1 MFTELN
7 IRQILINNLIKIKK
21 VKGILFGGLF
31 ASTLLLSTQSEAKI
45 VAQLCHI
52 YANGCIGT
60 HTYHSSFF
68 GLFTWETYEV
78 VAC

>member
-1 MFTELN
+1 M
-7 IRQILINNLIKIKK
+7 KK
-21 VKGILFGGLF
+21 LKAIGVMAVF
-31 ASTLLLSTQSEAKI
+31 AMAMLGPQQSEAKI
-45 VAQLCHI
+45 VRQFAYI
-52 YANGCIGT
+52 FPDGCIGT